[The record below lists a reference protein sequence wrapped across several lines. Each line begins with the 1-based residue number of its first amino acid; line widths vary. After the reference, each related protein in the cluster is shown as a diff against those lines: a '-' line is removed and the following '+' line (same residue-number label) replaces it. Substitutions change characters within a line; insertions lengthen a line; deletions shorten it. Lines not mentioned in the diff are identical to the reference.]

1 MAVRGEAA
9 TKTVLVCFGERK
21 RPVNI
26 AQDSSLKDVKLAIVN
41 EYEDVLP
48 RSTSSTN
55 ESIAEKLLLQ
65 VKAEEWEGVFVD
77 VKEEDDIPDKSVLR
91 IVEECRK
98 VTSYQQCQ
106 LINNRGH
113 CIIYTFR
120 IQLLMYPR
128 CAPVWFFS
136 QTKKGT
142 CWPSFLIRVLLLYHA
157 SDPWHLIQQ
166 QNQVTLSVRGRKSVL
181 LGL

>member
-26 AQDSSLKDVKLAIVN
+26 AQDLKLAIVI

-48 RSTSSTN
+48 RSTSSSN
-55 ESIAEKLLLQ
+55 KSIAEKLLLQ

-77 VKEEDDIPDKSVLR
+77 VKEEDDIPDKLVLR
-91 IVEECRK
+91 IVDECRK

-106 LINNRGH
+106 
-113 CIIYTFR
+113 
-120 IQLLMYPR
+120 
-128 CAPVWFFS
+128 
-136 QTKKGT
+136 
-142 CWPSFLIRVLLLYHA
+142 
-157 SDPWHLIQQ
+157 
-166 QNQVTLSVRGRKSVL
+166 
-181 LGL
+181 